1 MTTPIH
7 ILREL
12 DHRISDHI
20 DVRLLWEQE
29 TDRVSVAVLDG
40 RTGES
45 IRFDV
50 AGHDALDAFHHP
62 YAYAL
67 AAEQVRLQPSDAAVV
82 PEPGAS
88 GPQ

>member
-1 MTTPIH
+1 MTTPIRTV
-7 ILREL
+7 REL

-20 DVRLLWEQE
+20 EVRLLWEPE
-29 TDRVSVAVLDG
+29 SDRVSVAVFDG
-40 RTGES
+40 RSGES

-50 AGHDALDAFHHP
+50 AGRHALDAFHHP

-67 AAEQVRLQPSDAAVV
+67 AAERVRVEVPDAAVAV
-82 PEPGAS
+82 EPGGP